1 MYSLISKSIS
11 LKELFQNGGF
21 ERERNEGT
29 WVILGPAAGCSAK
42 LAGADKAWML
52 RIQEFKRFLLTH
64 GHSVRVSLQ
73 CVSGTFNN
81 TALPTGMALRDI
93 L

>member
-29 WVILGPAAGCSAK
+29 WVILGPAAGRSAK

-52 RIQEFKRFLLTH
+52 RIQEFKMADRITQLQDALNQVEFSL
-64 GHSVRVSLQ
+64 VSLIINQ
-73 CVSGTFNN
+73 LFYV
-81 TALPTGMALRDI
+81 
-93 L
+93 